1 MEEDGDGDDDGDCD
15 DGGDGELDRLEFL
28 SVD

>member
-1 MEEDGDGDDDGDCD
+1 MEDSDGDDDGDCD